1 MFDVKMDDFGK
12 PMMDLGNAYR
22 GRFAVRPDDSDS
34 VIASVFGTWFK
45 YLGEYEFEDFSEAVD
60 EWIRQED
67 KPPTIKELTSLTRK
81 HKWRR
86 EGYDV

>member
-1 MFDVKMDDFGK
+1 MKIADFGK
-12 PMMDLGNAYR
+12 PMADLGNAYR
-22 GRFAVRPDDSDS
+22 GRFAVRPDDSDAVKDS
-34 VIASVFGTWFK
+34 VLATWFK
-45 YLGEYEFEDFSEAVD
+45 YLGEYELEDFENAVD
-60 EWIRQED
+60 KWIREED